1 MFEVVFLG
9 TSASAPS
16 VSRNLV
22 STMVLRGE
30 HRFLIDCGEGT
41 QRQLLKSGLGFKR
54 LNKILLT
61 HGHLDHILG
70 LGGLVSTFGRWETID
85 RLEIYGGRSAL
96 ERVKD
101 LILGV
106 VLRGAQP
113 PLQLSFKEIKPGKL
127 FEDEEFTIT
136 AFPVNHRGGGS
147 FGFLFQ
153 ERTHRPFLND
163 AAERLGIPSGPER
176 RLLVKGE
183 AITLEDGREIH
194 PDQVLGEP
202 VPGARLV
209 YIGDA
214 SGVEDLAEVVR
225 EADALII
232 EATYLE
238 MEKDLARKYGH
249 LTAAQAANLALQ
261 ARVKSLY
268 LNHISRRY
276 SAPQILEEARP
287 IFPDTVVVKD
297 LEGIQVKK
305 IK

>member
-22 STMVLRGE
+22 STMVLHGE

-41 QRQLLKSGLGFKR
+41 QRQLLKSGMGFKR

-70 LGGLVSTFGRWETID
+70 LGGLVSTFGRWEAID
-85 RLEIYGGRSAL
+85 RLEIYGSRPTL

-101 LILGV
+101 LVLGV

-113 PLQLSFKEIKPGKL
+113 PLELRFPEISPGKI

-136 AFPVNHRGGGS
+136 AFPVTHRGGGS

-153 ERTHRPFLND
+153 ERIYRPFRND
-163 AAERLGIPSGPER
+163 VAESLGLPPGPQRR
-176 RLLVKGE
+176 RLVAGE
-183 AITLEDGREIH
+183 SITLEDGRVIH

-202 VPGARLV
+202 VPGAKLV

-214 SGVEDLAEVVR
+214 SQVEDLAEVVQ

-238 MEKDLARKYGH
+238 VEKELARKYGH
-249 LTAAQAANLALQ
+249 LTATQAAVLARE
-261 ARVKSLY
+261 AKVKNLY

-276 SAPQILEEARP
+276 SIPEILEEARP
-287 IFPDTVVVKD
+287 IFPDTVVAKD
-297 LEGIQVKK
+297 LDRIQVKK
-305 IK
+305 AK